1 MIRQSERKSKEISQ
15 LPEAASNL
23 VVYPELGL
31 ASAEFLQE
39 MLGQKY
45 IIASLPYGMQNLLQW
60 LKKIALSL
68 DCLLYT
74 SPSPRDRQKSRMPS
88 SA

>member
-15 LPEAASNL
+15 LPEEASNL

-31 ASAEFLQE
+31 ASTEFLQE

-45 IIASLPYGMQNLLQW
+45 IIAMA
-60 LKKIALSL
+60 KKNCFIIGYA
-68 DCLLYT
+68 
-74 SPSPRDRQKSRMPS
+74 DRFY
-88 SA
+88 

>member
-31 ASAEFLQE
+31 ASTEFLQE
-39 MLGQKY
+39 MLGQK
-45 IIASLPYGMQNLLQW
+45 
-60 LKKIALSL
+60 
-68 DCLLYT
+68 
-74 SPSPRDRQKSRMPS
+74 
-88 SA
+88 

>member
-31 ASAEFLQE
+31 ASTEFLQE

-45 IIASLPYGMQNLLQW
+45 VSM
-60 LKKIALSL
+60 
-68 DCLLYT
+68 
-74 SPSPRDRQKSRMPS
+74 
-88 SA
+88 

>member
-31 ASAEFLQE
+31 AGNVGTKVHYCITTIWNAKFVA
-39 MLGQKY
+39 MAKKNCF
-45 IIASLPYGMQNLLQW
+45 IIGYA
-60 LKKIALSL
+60 
-68 DCLLYT
+68 
-74 SPSPRDRQKSRMPS
+74 DRFY
-88 SA
+88 

>member
-45 IIASLPYGMQNLLQW
+45 IIASLPY
-60 LKKIALSL
+60 
-68 DCLLYT
+68 
-74 SPSPRDRQKSRMPS
+74 
-88 SA
+88 

>member
-15 LPEAASNL
+15 LPEASLNL

-45 IIASLPYGMQNLLQW
+45 IIASHHMEC
-60 LKKIALSL
+60 KI
-68 DCLLYT
+68 CCNG
-74 SPSPRDRQKSRMPS
+74 
-88 SA
+88 

>member
-31 ASAEFLQE
+31 ASAEI
-39 MLGQKY
+39 GR
-45 IIASLPYGMQNLLQW
+45 AHV
-60 LKKIALSL
+60 
-68 DCLLYT
+68 
-74 SPSPRDRQKSRMPS
+74 
-88 SA
+88 